1 MAVTSVFED
10 RVYAYK
16 WMKTLQKDIAKFI
29 NTFSFK
35 VGQFEN
41 HLQPAQEWDSLITA
55 DMHEVVEKLGEI
67 LATLNTWYDGE
78 ADGIIQS
85 ESEESIL
92 KEIYGKQK

>member
-16 WMKTLQKDIAKFI
+16 WIKTFQKDIANFI

-35 VGQFEN
+35 VDQFEN
-41 HLQPAQEWDSLITA
+41 HVQPAQDWDSLITA
-55 DMHEVVEKLGEI
+55 DMHDVVEKLGEI
-67 LATLNTWYDGE
+67 LATLNTWYDD
-78 ADGIIQS
+78 ADNES

>member
-10 RVYAYK
+10 RVYTYK
-16 WMKTLQKDIAKFI
+16 WMKTLQKDIATFI

-35 VGQFEN
+35 VDQFEN
-41 HLQPAQEWDSLITA
+41 HVQHAQEWDSLITS

-67 LATLNTWYDGE
+67 LATLNTWYDD
-78 ADGIIQS
+78 ADD
-85 ESEESIL
+85 ELDSEESIL